1 MSALRRMTGTGTDPQ
16 AALRG
21 PHIIADEWALE
32 WRAAGN
38 PFGYPGLLASTRRE
52 VGRGPKM
59 KVLSALLVLVLTVL
73 SGVMDARGF
82 VYAGRAWPAGN
93 IDWAAVG
100 MSMLA
105 FFAGISLYIGAVRFM
120 QTMGLNAVALQSG
133 IWFVA
138 TAIGIAAMDGS
149 VVQWTRAQQFVALA
163 VIAGLA
169 WLITT
174 AKDAH

>member
-1 MSALRRMTGTGTDPQ
+1 
-16 AALRG
+16 
-21 PHIIADEWALE
+21 
-32 WRAAGN
+32 
-38 PFGYPGLLASTRRE
+38 
-52 VGRGPKM
+52 M
-59 KVLSALLVLVLTVL
+59 KPVLSALLVLLLTVT

-93 IDWAAVG
+93 IDWTAVAH
-100 MSMLA
+100 SMLA

-120 QTMGLNAVALQSG
+120 QAMGINAVALQSG

-138 TAIGIAAMDGS
+138 TAIGIAALDGTAA
-149 VVQWTRAQQFVALA
+149 QWTRLQQLVALA

-174 AKDAH
+174 AHEAH